1 MPSNLNQ
8 IEIRSALLRHRLV
21 RFIVMPVTAIV
32 VLILGA
38 FSARAWWGKPIADS
52 ERATVAVQPV
62 QQSSRVSSRL
72 RSQLALQPEA
82 DRLRR
87 RLGQRFL
94 APGREISALAGTV
107 LLGTE
112 RYAVNIIRSQEDEGE
127 KLTIT
132 LNGQT
137 TFTWSGTDGARSGN
151 TPATGNLRALVERL
165 ALDSADQFILA
176 QLRGASYFNVASGVR
191 PTEAAGS
198 DRYDGPVWNLV
209 RVGEPPNLTQNRP
222 QSIWRLYYLNAS
234 TGLIEKVVSQEQ
246 GQTIVAE
253 VSGWV
258 TQNGETVPTKI
269 SWKQKGQ
276 TLMDLSLTNI
286 THSQK

>member
-1 MPSNLNQ
+1 MASLTV
-8 IEIRSALLRHRLV
+8 ILV
-21 RFIVMPVTAIV
+21 IT
-32 VLILGA
+32 LGA
-38 FSARAWWGKPIADS
+38 FSARAWWGSSKSNSDINT
-52 ERATVAVQPV
+52 ATVQPT
-62 QQSSRVSSRL
+62 QDPSRVPSRL
-72 RSQLALQPEA
+72 RNRLGLQPEA

-94 APGREISALAGTV
+94 APGREISVLVGTV
-107 LLGTE
+107 SLGSE
-112 RYAVNIIRSQEDEGE
+112 RYAVNIIRGQEDEDE
-127 KLTIT
+127 KLTIA
-132 LNGQT
+132 LNGGQIV
-137 TFTWSGTDGARSGN
+137 FTWSGTDGARSGN
-151 TPATGNLRALVERL
+151 NPATGNLRALVERL
-165 ALDSADQFILA
+165 ALDSPDQFIMA

-191 PTEAAGS
+191 PAEAAGS